1 MRVEEPDGTIW
12 DVEAS
17 RLRWRPRRRRIGGL
31 DSVGVVLSVLS
42 LPLLA
47 IEWLVAGA
55 LGALRPRTVVVA
67 TSAGPP
73 SRRLVWR
80 VSSRADAT
88 AKCVDVA
95 QRLGA
100 GEDLAEDADERE
112 VGA

>member
-12 DVEAS
+12 DVDAS
-17 RLRWRPRRRRIGGL
+17 RLRWRPRRRRIG
-31 DSVGVVLSVLS
+31 DVDPAGVVFAILS

-47 IEWLVAGA
+47 LEWIVAGS

-67 TSAGPP
+67 TSPGPP

-80 VSSRADAT
+80 TSSRDDAT
-88 AKCVDVA
+88 TKSVEVA
-95 QRLGA
+95 RRLSA
-100 GEDLAEDADERE
+100 GEDLAHDADERE